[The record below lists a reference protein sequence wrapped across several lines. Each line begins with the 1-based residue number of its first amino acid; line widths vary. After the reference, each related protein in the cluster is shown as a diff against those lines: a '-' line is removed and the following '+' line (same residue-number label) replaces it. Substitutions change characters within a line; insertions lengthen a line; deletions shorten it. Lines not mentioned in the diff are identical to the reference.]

1 MAYWC
6 KIIIR
11 TERLYMG
18 GDYMTTINEA
28 LERECLEILIDQNPM
43 LDKDSIIALLDD
55 IKNNA
60 IKNNCIDDLKE
71 IILNHKY

>member
-1 MAYWC
+1 M
-6 KIIIR
+6 I
-11 TERLYMG
+11 
-18 GDYMTTINEA
+18 TISEP

-43 LDKDSIIALLDD
+43 LGKDSIIALLNY

-60 IKNNCIDDLKE
+60 IKNNNLANIKE

>member
-1 MAYWC
+1 
-6 KIIIR
+6 
-11 TERLYMG
+11 
-18 GDYMTTINEA
+18 MTTISEA

-43 LDKDSIIALLDD
+43 WGKDSIIALRDD

>member
-1 MAYWC
+1 MVVR
-6 KIIIR
+6 IEI
-11 TERLYMG
+11 LYMG
-18 GDYMTTINEA
+18 GDYMTAISET

-43 LDKDSIIALLDD
+43 LGKDSIIALLDD

-60 IKNNCIDDLKE
+60 IKNNCIADLKE

>member
-1 MAYWC
+1 MT
-6 KIIIR
+6 KIS
-11 TERLYMG
+11 
-18 GDYMTTINEA
+18 EA

-43 LDKDSIIALLDD
+43 LGKDSIIALLDD

-60 IKNNCIDDLKE
+60 IKNNCIANLKE